1 MQHPLWHRVVAAIYR
16 HVATVSWPALL
27 FMVLVHLTLS
37 WIAFLIAGEEKAAD
51 LDSFWYYYVVTATTI
66 GYGDIAPVTVPGR
79 LVAVLW
85 IIPGGIA
92 LFTAVI
98 TKLVQSIAKLW
109 NRRMRGEG
117 HYGDMEDHIVII
129 GWNRERTPR
138 LVTLLHADRRYDHV
152 GIVLVASGIDHNPL
166 PDLVRFVRVDSLP
179 SDEGLARSGAASAE
193 SVIVL
198 GASDNETL
206 AVALSVGTL
215 DPAPRIVA
223 HFDSGKVANLLRSH
237 CPSAEC
243 SVSLSL
249 EILARSA
256 QDPGS
261 SEVQRQIISP
271 EDSPTQFRLLVPDG
285 IAGLDYG
292 RVFSFFKSRHD
303 ATIIALLRHGH
314 GHGVEVNAP
323 AGTPVAGGDALY
335 FLAAH
340 RLLPDEIDWRAC
352 AAAGKGT

>member
-1 MQHPLWHRVVAAIYR
+1 MQHPLWHRVVSAIYR

-27 FMVLVHLTLS
+27 LMVLVHLSLS
-37 WIAFLIAGEEKAAD
+37 WIAFLLAGEEKAGD
-51 LDSFWYYYVVTATTI
+51 IDSFWYYYVVTSTTI
-66 GYGDIAPVTVPGR
+66 GYGDIAPVTVAGR
-79 LVAVLW
+79 LVAVFW

-117 HYGDMEDHIVII
+117 DYGEMEDHIVII

-138 LVTLLHADRRYDHV
+138 LVSLLHADRRYDHA
-152 GIVLVASGIDHNPL
+152 GIVLVASGIEANPMPDH
-166 PDLVRFVRVDSLP
+166 VRFVRVEGLP
-179 SDEGLARSGAASAE
+179 SEEGLRRSGAATAE

-198 GASDNETL
+198 GTSDNETL
-206 AVALSVGTL
+206 AVALSVGAL

-223 HFDSGKVANLLRSH
+223 HFDSGTVASLLRSH

-261 SEVQRQIISP
+261 SEVQRQIVSP
-271 EDSPTQFRLLVPDG
+271 VDSPTQFRLVVPEG
-285 IAGLDYG
+285 VGRLDYG
-292 RVFSFFKSRHD
+292 CAFSFFKLRYD
-303 ATIIALLRHGH
+303 ATIIAIQRLGRA
-314 GHGVEVNAP
+314 VEVNAER
-323 AGTPVAGGDALY
+323 ATPVGAGDALY

-340 RLLPDEIDWRAC
+340 RLRPDEIDWPAC
-352 AAAGKGT
+352 AAAGQGA